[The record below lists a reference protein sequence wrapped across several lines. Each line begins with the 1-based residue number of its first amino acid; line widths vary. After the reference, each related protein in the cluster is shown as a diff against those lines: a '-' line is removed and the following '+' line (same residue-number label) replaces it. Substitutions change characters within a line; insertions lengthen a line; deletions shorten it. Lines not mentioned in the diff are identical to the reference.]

1 MPSGQGHLE
10 GCLGLL
16 EWCTSE
22 GIQVELRRILAHES
36 IPSNETADDLTKEAA
51 TSPEAKPGSTSNSN
65 STRRSPVLPSTPAP
79 EETLPCWNLPPN
91 TESIEEGTVDNT
103 PQWPR
108 NRLKWHRKMKH
119 LARAFSDI
127 GRLPRTASP
136 GMQQAFDS
144 FPESL
149 KRKDVFSRA
158 PNNDEVWMIQ
168 LQHVSDYSLGLEDVI
183 SQTEQA
189 PHCSARDMT
198 SSNPMV
204 SSTRL

>member
-1 MPSGQGHLE
+1 MSRSSIRGQNQEQQDHGQWQQSIKQGAVTFTDNQAALRAIQNPRMPSGQGHLE

-91 TESIEEGTVDNT
+91 TESIEEGVFTV
-103 PQWPR
+103 
-108 NRLKWHRKMKH
+108 H
-119 LARAFSDI
+119 
-127 GRLPRTASP
+127 
-136 GMQQAFDS
+136 
-144 FPESL
+144 E
-149 KRKDVFSRA
+149 
-158 PNNDEVWMIQ
+158 IQ
-168 LQHVSDYSLGLEDVI
+168 
-183 SQTEQA
+183 
-189 PHCSARDMT
+189 
-198 SSNPMV
+198 
-204 SSTRL
+204 